1 MKEFDEKLYER
12 LKKLAGKA
20 LGIFD
25 DEQCLKKGA
34 KDIRECRC
42 LFASQLL
49 SSKLFF
55 ALIKASKLE
64 AIPPKGRLLF
74 HVYSLFAYMH
84 LIRYSPSCFSSST
97 YFWSLSRFLWTGCV
111 PLCHLSQSN
120 RIESLETSLI
130 FELTNLLFTKLRS
143 TAIQ

>member
-1 MKEFDEKLYER
+1 MKEFDEKLYGR

-20 LGIFD
+20 FGIFD

-42 LFASQLL
+42 LFASQPL

-64 AIPPKGRLLF
+64 AIHLKVGFYFTFIVFLHICILL
-74 HVYSLFAYMH
+74 AK
-84 LIRYSPSCFSSST
+84 PSCFSSST

-130 FELTNLLFTKLRS
+130 FELTNLPFTKLRS